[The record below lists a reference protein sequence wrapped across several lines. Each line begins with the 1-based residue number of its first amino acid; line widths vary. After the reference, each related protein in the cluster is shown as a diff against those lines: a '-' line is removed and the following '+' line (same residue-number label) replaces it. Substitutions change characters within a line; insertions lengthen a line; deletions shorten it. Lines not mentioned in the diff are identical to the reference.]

1 VGRGR
6 NPTDEKGKN
15 PALLAELVYGVT
27 EDATVLILM
36 DEFTNVQLPVGL
48 IAQLVRAPVM
58 SSNPVQR

>member
-1 VGRGR
+1 MKK
-6 NPTDEKGKN
+6 EKN

-48 IAQLVRAPVM
+48 PVAQLVRAPVM

>member
-1 VGRGR
+1 MIK
-6 NPTDEKGKN
+6 EKN

-36 DEFTNVQLPVGL
+36 DEFTNVQLPIGF

-58 SSNPVQR
+58 SSNPVQP